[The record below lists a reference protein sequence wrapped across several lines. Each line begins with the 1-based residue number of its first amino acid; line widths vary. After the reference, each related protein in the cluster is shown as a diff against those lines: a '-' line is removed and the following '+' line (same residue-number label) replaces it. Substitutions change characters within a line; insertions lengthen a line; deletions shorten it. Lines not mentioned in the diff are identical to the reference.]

1 MTFHLLLR
9 HVLRQSATPV
19 LIIHAALFTTLA
31 AVAQEPAQFTQ
42 DQLNFFEN
50 RIRPVLVEHCLE
62 CHSAS
67 SRPLQGG
74 LLLDSRVGVLTGGD
88 SGPAVLPSDPAGS
101 LLLKALRHDG
111 LEMPPDGKLPDQ
123 IISDFETWIRM
134 GIPDPR
140 TANAPTAPRVI
151 DLEAGRRHW
160 AFQPVVDAAPPGVT
174 DAAWP
179 ADPVD
184 QFVLAALEKR
194 GLRPAPDTDPH
205 TWLRRVTLDLTG
217 LPPTPEDIR
226 QFIADPS
233 ATARERIVDR
243 LLASRAYA
251 ERWAR
256 HWLDLT
262 GYADQVGT
270 SNEVFAE
277 HAWRYR
283 DYCIDAFNS
292 DKPWDQFVI
301 EQLAGDLLPHSST
314 TARAAAITATGFLLV
329 GDVEIVNPDKLKL
342 ETDHID
348 FQLNRIGTAF
358 MGMTLSCARCHD
370 HKFDPIGLDD
380 YYAIAGTLRSTI
392 STRKIDHGIW
402 SGLNVV
408 ELPETPE
415 QIAAREKHTATHQQH
430 IENLKAEQT
439 RLQQELAE
447 LDQLEKADQPAKADQ
462 PTATQPGSPVP
473 TPPQSPPPSPA
484 QPPGGPPDT
493 AAIAAQRKAR
503 RQTIQ
508 QRLGQIPGEIRH
520 AEFFAP
526 AVPRAFAVQDAP
538 EPGDMAIAIRGNPY
552 AVGRV
557 VPRGVLRVAAW
568 DSGPAMPANQSGR
581 LELARWIADPRN
593 PTTPRVT
600 VNRIWQKLFGEGIVR
615 TVDYFGTR
623 GEQPTHP
630 ELLDH
635 LAARFIKSGWS
646 HKAIVRT
653 IVLSRTYQQSG
664 APNPAA
670 ESLDP
675 DNRLLWK
682 MPARRLEAEAI
693 RDCMLAVS
701 GELQPCAGGPGL
713 PLEYP
718 ENTGN
723 LQPKSVNPPS
733 FALKRFRPEQEFQRT
748 LYLPVVRSSQKGAA
762 ALRDLFDFPQPN
774 GIAGRRSE
782 TVVAT
787 QALYLLNNELPRR
800 RATALAEKIMAATP
814 NQTERLEQLWL
825 HTLARPISPPERADA
840 EQFLAEQQATPA
852 AWTELCLSLLASNE
866 FLYRL

>member
-1 MTFHLLLR
+1 MTPQLPPPHFRRWPARWPPLNL
-9 HVLRQSATPV
+9 
-19 LIIHAALFTTLA
+19 LIIHAVLLFTVGRA
-31 AVAQEPAQFTQ
+31 CGQERSPFTQ

-74 LLLDSRVGVLTGGD
+74 LRLDSRIGVLQGGD
-88 SGPAVLPSDPAGS
+88 SGPAALPADPAAS
-101 LLLKALRHDG
+101 PLLKALRHDG
-111 LEMPPDGKLPDQ
+111 LEMPPDRKLSDQ
-123 IISDFETWIRM
+123 IISDFESWIRM
-134 GIPDPR
+134 GLPDPR
-140 TANAPTAPRVI
+140 TADTPTAPRTI
-151 DLEAGRRHW
+151 DIEAGRKHW
-160 AFQPVVDAAPPGVT
+160 AFQPVINAPPPAVT
-174 DAAWP
+174 ETAWP

-184 QFVLAALEKR
+184 QFVLAALEQR

-233 ATARERIVDR
+233 TTAREHVVDR
-243 LLASRAYA
+243 LLNSRAYA

-283 DYCIDAFNS
+283 DYCIDAFHS
-292 DKPWDQFVI
+292 DKPWDQFLI
-301 EQLAGDLLPHSST
+301 EQIAGDLLPHSSPS
-314 TARAAAITATGFLLV
+314 ARATAIIATGFLLV

-392 STRKIDHGIW
+392 STRRIDHGIW

-415 QIAAREKHTATHQQH
+415 QTAQREKLTADHQQR
-430 IENLKAEQT
+430 IQQLKAEQSQ
-439 RLQQELAE
+439 LQQELAE
-447 LDQLEKADQPAKADQ
+447 LDKL
-462 PTATQPGSPVP
+462 TQAE
-473 TPPQSPPPSPA
+473 QH
-484 QPPGGPPDT
+484 
-493 AAIAAQRKAR
+493 KAR
-503 RQTIQ
+503 QQTIR

-538 EPGDMAIAIRGNPY
+538 HPTDMPIAIRGNPY

-557 VPRGVLRVAAW
+557 IPRGVLRVAAW
-568 DSGPAMPANQSGR
+568 DSGPAMPANHSGR
-581 LELARWIADPRN
+581 LELAQWLADPRN
-593 PTTPRVT
+593 PLTPRIT

-615 TVDYFGTR
+615 TIDYFGTR

-635 LAARFIKSGWS
+635 LAARFINSGWS
-646 HKAIVRT
+646 QKAVVRAL
-653 IVLSRTYQQSG
+653 VLSRTYQQSSSL
-664 APNPAA
+664 NPAA

-675 DNRLLWK
+675 DNRLIWK
-682 MPARRLEAEAI
+682 MPVRRLEAEAI

-733 FALKRFRPEQEFQRT
+733 FSLKKFRPEQEFQRT
-748 LYLPVVRSSQKGAA
+748 LYLPVVRSSQKGDA
-762 ALRDLFDFPQPN
+762 ALRDLFDFPHPN

-782 TVVAT
+782 TIVAT

-800 RATALAEKIMAATP
+800 RAAALAGKITALTTVP
-814 NQTERLEQLWL
+814 SERLEQLWL
-825 HTLARPISPPERADA
+825 HTLARPISPPELADA
-840 EQFLAEQQATPA
+840 QQFLAEQQATPA
-852 AWTELCLSLLASNE
+852 AWTELCLSLLTSNE